1 MDKHDEVIREERED
15 DDDDYNDDEKAA
27 AAGEKKQAIHDLLAL
42 SDTPSVPA
50 VTAES
55 TTATN
60 SSSST
65 PATNS
70 SNSSTQYHRREE
82 QLLSNRLSARDRR
95 KRQKVANQFM
105 KNESIELKA
114 RLQQQDNE
122 IKVLKSR
129 NEHLEYSLRQACIDN
144 LSLLIAQKPV
154 NGNSTQPQ
162 QQQFNS
168 SFPGQQ
174 MQQQNTQQ
182 QERQQPGKN
191 KQNYPVT
198 NFKLDN
204 FLTI

>member
-122 IKVLKSR
+122 IKVLTSR

-144 LSLLIAQKPV
+144 LSLLIAQKPA
-154 NGNSTQPQ
+154 NGNSTQQ
-162 QQQFNS
+162 QQQLFNS

-198 NFKLDN
+198 NFKL
-204 FLTI
+204 

>member
-1 MDKHDEVIREERED
+1 MDKHDEVIREERQD

-144 LSLLIAQKPV
+144 LSLLIAQKPA
-154 NGNSTQPQ
+154 NGNSTQQQ

-168 SFPGQQ
+168 SSFPGQQ
-174 MQQQNTQQ
+174 MQQNTQQ